1 MNSADFSSYPH
12 ISADNLITAVDVS
25 HNNHLHWLSTYMNDI
40 GTLNIDNLTE
50 LDTLDCGYSNIAT
63 LNINKNTKL
72 VCLRANGN
80 FLEAI
85 DVSNA
90 PELNYLE
97 VNNNSIDELDLSKN
111 GKLVTLIAN
120 NNSLTSVDVAHMPEL
135 QVLRVADNV
144 IGTLNIDNNTKLL
157 ELDASKNIITNL
169 NLANN
174 KELSRLMLNGNKLTG
189 LDVKGLNNLSY
200 INIGDNKWDACTM
213 NDFYYTLSPY
223 KKHEGDAAGYKLFSR
238 GDVAETYNDA
248 EHAESKLATEK
259 GWAVNYEG
267 DGTGCDMAYVTIVT
281 PENGTVKVYTTTD
294 TEVLNGTKREQEHRA
309 EGCIYSGKW
318 ICRRV
323 RNS

>member
-1 MNSADFSSYPH
+1 MNA
-12 ISADNLITAVDVS
+12 
-25 HNNHLHWLSTYMNDI
+25 I

-135 QVLRVADNV
+135 QVLRVAGNV

-223 KKHEGDAAGYKLFSR
+223 KSMKATPPVTNCSQGVMLRKLTTMQNMQNLSWQLKR
-238 GDVAETYNDA
+238 DGQSTTKATALVATW
-248 EHAESKLATEK
+248 L
-259 GWAVNYEG
+259 
-267 DGTGCDMAYVTIVT
+267 M
-281 PENGTVKVYTTTD
+281 
-294 TEVLNGTKREQEHRA
+294 
-309 EGCIYSGKW
+309 
-318 ICRRV
+318 
-323 RNS
+323 